1 MYHFNIVRQ
10 DSGEFRF
17 ELDGIN
23 LIIDGYNVK
32 GEKHWIKNPETAIA
46 FFNIKEHLYGVSN
59 KLQTS
64 LTVEDFFDLMKSQYQ
79 IFMSIRKMKKDP
91 AQSQAG
97 NGRSISEAP

>member
-23 LIIDGYNVK
+23 LIVDGYNVE

-46 FFNIKEHLYGVSN
+46 FFNIKGHLYGVSN

-64 LTVEDFFDLMKSQYQ
+64 QTAEDFFDLMKDQYQ
-79 IFMSIRKMKKDP
+79 IFMAANANKRDP
-91 AQSQAG
+91 AQNSPG
-97 NGRSISEAP
+97 NRAISEAP